1 MTFIVIELQTNAN
14 GAVGNFV
21 WAYTERSQAEQKYHT
36 VLAAAAVSA
45 LPSHAAVML
54 TSEGQMVSHAVYH
67 HAVEPEPEET
77 GEE

>member
-1 MTFIVIELQTNAN
+1 MTFLVIEIQTNAD

-21 WAYTERSQAEQKYHT
+21 WSYAERSLAEQKYHT

-54 TSEGQMVSHAVYH
+54 TNEGKMVDHAVYH
-67 HAVEPEPEET
+67 HEVEPPEEPEE
-77 GEE
+77 